1 MPRPPARTFVA
12 SALSATAL
20 LTATACSA
28 GPDKAPTTARA
39 AATPTTA
46 QSPTTT
52 APALTEAQA
61 RDALIS
67 DADLGEP
74 WTPTQGAATWRDA
87 MLKATTDLPDCRRL
101 LDALYTEEFFGAEAR
116 TQAVVGLDD
125 NWDEAQLRYQVVAH
139 RPAEVDRT
147 LGWLRTLPEKCA
159 QFGATTARG
168 VPQAV
173 EVSEAALPE
182 VGDARQAL
190 RVLLTGA
197 TEDDE
202 SLTLTVD
209 VAVVRVGGDAIV
221 VTNGGLGDV
230 LNEATQ
236 AAVDLGAHRLAEVRK
251 QGRVQV

>member
-12 SALSATAL
+12 SALSAAAL

-28 GPDKAPTTARA
+28 GPDRGSAQTRAPKAAESP
-39 AATPTTA
+39 AAT
-46 QSPTTT
+46 
-52 APALTEAQA
+52 PALTEAEAQA
-61 RDALIS
+61 ALIS

-87 MLKATTDLPDCRRL
+87 MLKATTDLPDCQRL
-101 LDALYTEEFFGAEAR
+101 LDALYAEEFFGAEAR
-116 TQAVVGLDD
+116 TQAAVGLDD
-125 NWDEAQLRYQVVAH
+125 DWDEAQLRYQVVAH

-168 VPQAV
+168 GPQAV

-190 RVLLTGA
+190 RVYLTGVA
-197 TEDDE
+197 EDDE

-221 VTNGGLGDV
+221 VTTGGLGDV
-230 LNEATQ
+230 PNEATR

-251 QGRVQV
+251 RGRVQI